1 VSQVSGRGA
10 GRAVVRRNIETLG
23 GSVTVHTE
31 PARGTT
37 FHIRLPLT
45 LAILDGQ
52 SLRVGSQTYVLP
64 LTAIVESVRPRPEQV
79 PGALTDGEVVVI
91 RGRALP
97 MIRLHH
103 LFDIVPAVEDPA
115 QGIVVLVEHEGRDVA
130 LLVDELRRD
139 VALLVD
145 ELLGQQPVVIKGLE
159 ANFQKV
165 AGVAGATI
173 LSDGGVALIL
183 DVPGLVALSR
193 ARSGNGGGR

>member
-1 VSQVSGRGA
+1 MLFRS
-10 GRAVVRRNIETLG
+10 
-23 GSVTVHTE
+23 
-31 PARGTT
+31 
-37 FHIRLPLT
+37 
-45 LAILDGQ
+45 
-52 SLRVGSQTYVLP
+52 
-64 LTAIVESVRPRPEQV
+64 V

-91 RGRALP
+91 RGRTVP

-130 LLVDELRRD
+130 LLVDEL
-139 VALLVD
+139 
-145 ELLGQQPVVIKGLE
+145 LGQHPVVIKGLE